1 MSFSVAG
8 QEVVVVGGARSGVAA
23 AELLYERGAH
33 VTLTDSRTDAFEGAD
48 HLRDLGVDV
57 ELGPHR
63 ESLLLEADLV
73 VLSPGVP
80 PDQPALQAARRK
92 GVPVIGEIELASRW
106 LTGRV
111 VAITGTKGKSTT
123 TTLTARMLAAGG
135 LDVTAGG
142 NLGTPLSTQVAAS
155 RVEAIHV
162 VEVSSFQLETTDRFH
177 PWISV
182 LVNLSPDHLDRHATF
197 DEYAGAK
204 ARIFANQTPDDWAV
218 INADDPASLALAR
231 GIRAQRFDFAL
242 QAAVPNGITVQ
253 DGTIVERGATGSTE
267 LMPVSAVKLPG
278 RHLLADVLA
287 ASAVARLA
295 GVAPAA
301 IRTAVESFEG
311 LEHALQRVVEIG
323 GVEFVNDSKAT
334 NVVSARRA
342 IESLGQGV
350 VPIMGGRYKGGDF
363 ADLHEVLRAHATAV
377 VAIGEAA
384 DRIETAV
391 KDVVPVAR
399 AGSMRDAV
407 RRAFGLATPGGTVV
421 LAPACSSFDMFTDYA
436 ARGRA
441 FVDEV
446 KALAAEHTR
455 TAAGK
460 DGAAAVGRQRKG

>member
-1 MSFSVAG
+1 VSFSVAG
-8 QEVVVVGGARSGVAA
+8 QQVVVLGGARSGVAA
-23 AELLYERGAH
+23 AELLHVRGAR
-33 VTLTDSRTDAFEGAD
+33 VTLADSRLDPFDGARR
-48 HLRDLGVDV
+48 LAALGVAV

-63 ESLLLEADLV
+63 EALLLGADLV

-80 PDQPALQAARRK
+80 PDQPVLQAARRK
-92 GVPVIGEIELASRW
+92 GVSVIGEVELASRW
-106 LTGRV
+106 LAGRV

-123 TTLTARMLAAGG
+123 TTLAARMLAAGG
-135 LDVTAGG
+135 LTVTAGG

-155 RVEAIHV
+155 SPSAVHV
-162 VEVSSFQLETTDRFH
+162 VEVSSFQLETTDSFH
-177 PWISV
+177 PWIAV

-197 DEYAGAK
+197 EAYGAAK
-204 ARIFANQTPDDWAV
+204 QRIFANQTGDDWAV

-231 GIRAQRFDFAL
+231 AARARRFDFAL
-242 QAAVPNGITVQ
+242 QGAVPAGVTVE
-253 DGTIVERGATGSTE
+253 DGSIVERGPAGTTE

-295 GVAPAA
+295 GVAPEAM
-301 IRTAVESFEG
+301 RTAVEAFDG
-311 LEHALQRVVEIG
+311 LEHALQRVVEID
-323 GVEFVNDSKAT
+323 GVRFVNDSKAT

-363 ADLHEVLRAHATAV
+363 ADLHGVLRAHGRAV

-384 DRIETAV
+384 DRIDEALR
-391 KDVVPVAR
+391 DVVPVVR
-399 AGSMRDAV
+399 AASMREAV
-407 RRAFGLATPGGTVV
+407 LQAFTLAMPGGTVV

-441 FVDEV
+441 FVTEAR
-446 KALAAEHTR
+446 ALAAEH
-455 TAAGK
+455 AGV
-460 DGAAAVGRQRKG
+460 DSAGALAKNG